1 MKRAIDALNAGVN
14 WLLERFER
22 LAVYGGSDEYR
33 TKMKDLG
40 YGQKE

>member
-1 MKRAIDALNAGVN
+1 MKRALNAVTN
-14 WLLERFER
+14 WLLERLER
-22 LAVYGGSDEYR
+22 LVVYAGSDEYR